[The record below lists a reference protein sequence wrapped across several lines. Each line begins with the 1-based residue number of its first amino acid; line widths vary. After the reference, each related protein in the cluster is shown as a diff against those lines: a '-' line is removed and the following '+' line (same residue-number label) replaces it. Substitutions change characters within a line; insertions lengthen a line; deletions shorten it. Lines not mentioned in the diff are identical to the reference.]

1 MQHSATHKLSLHPPG
16 WALPL
21 WVALSLIPS
30 LPMDAATP
38 LKAGTVKPAPP
49 TNPFEALFAPKPQ
62 AGKTPTKPGAKPTP
76 KTVAKTTPK
85 PAPKPALKAKPL
97 TASTKK
103 PVARP
108 SITPAKSGTQPKTSP
123 TANKRAYP
131 MSEVSMNQWLL
142 GQFHGANSRL
152 VVDLSKQ
159 KAYLLIN
166 EKIALTTPVSSARAG
181 MSTPTGDFR
190 MSERVRSG
198 KISNLYHVGMPFWMR
213 LGSTPYGTHAGFLPG
228 YPASHGCIRLPYPVA
243 ETIFDHTQLGTRVSV
258 YHSWNR

>member
-1 MQHSATHKLSLHPPG
+1 MQHSATHKPSLQPPG
-16 WALPL
+16 WVLPL
-21 WVALSLIPS
+21 WVALSLIPTLS
-30 LPMDAATP
+30 VDAAAP
-38 LKAGTVKPAPP
+38 PKAGTVKPTPP

-62 AGKTPTKPGAKPTP
+62 AGKTPVKPGAKPAP
-76 KTVAKTTPK
+76 KPTAKTAAK

-103 PVARP
+103 PLARP
-108 SITPAKSGTQPKTSP
+108 SITPVKSGSMPKTSP
-123 TANKRAYP
+123 TANNRAYP

-142 GQFHGANSRL
+142 GQFHGGNSRL

-159 KAYLLIN
+159 KAFLLIN

-181 MSTPTGDFR
+181 MSTPTGEFR

-198 KISNLYHVGMPFWMR
+198 KISNIYHVSMPFWMR
-213 LGSTPYGTHAGFLPG
+213 RGSTPFGTHAGFLPG

-243 ETIFDHTQLGTRVSV
+243 EAIFDHTQLGTRVSV
-258 YHSWNR
+258 YHSWKG